1 MDYVIFETTYQR
13 GNLFL
18 CSTKTKKEQ
27 SMEYSIHA
35 FAVTG
40 VYILYIAGVM
50 MHDLFHKKG
59 KKEDGAE
66 EFDTAGMSGGDEDKP
81 AVIDETEDGFAL
93 HHNNKVEEEQSGSES
108 DNTADSQ
115 DSDEPEVE
123 QTEQPVDDNAEDD
136 AVLEDES
143 ESSMSA
149 YERAKAVQRE
159 CMATAPMTYQE
170 QYNSEAFAVKMS
182 QPIRDE
188 ERLLINVLNRK

>member
-1 MDYVIFETTYQR
+1 
-13 GNLFL
+13 
-18 CSTKTKKEQ
+18 
-27 SMEYSIHA
+27 MEYSIYA

-40 VYILYIAGVM
+40 VYVLYIAVVM

-66 EFDTAGMSGGDEDKP
+66 EFDTADMNGGDEDKP

-93 HHNNKVEEEQSGSES
+93 HNNKVEEELSGSVS
-108 DNTADSQ
+108 DSTAADSL

-123 QTEQPVDDNAEDD
+123 QTEQPVDENPDDD

-143 ESSMSA
+143 ERSMSA
-149 YERAKAVQRE
+149 YERAKEVQRE
-159 CMATAPMTYQE
+159 RMATAPMTYQE

>member
-1 MDYVIFETTYQR
+1 
-13 GNLFL
+13 
-18 CSTKTKKEQ
+18 
-27 SMEYSIHA
+27 MEYSIYA

-40 VYILYIAGVM
+40 VYILYIAVVM

-66 EFDTAGMSGGDEDKP
+66 EFDTADMNGGDEDKP
-81 AVIDETEDGFAL
+81 AVIDETVDGFAL

>member
-1 MDYVIFETTYQR
+1 M
-13 GNLFL
+13 
-18 CSTKTKKEQ
+18 
-27 SMEYSIHA
+27 
-35 FAVTG
+35 
-40 VYILYIAGVM
+40 
-50 MHDLFHKKG
+50 
-59 KKEDGAE
+59 
-66 EFDTAGMSGGDEDKP
+66 
-81 AVIDETEDGFAL
+81 
-93 HHNNKVEEEQSGSES
+93 EEEQSGSES